1 MSELTLPDGWIK
13 VAFSNVTSKCQQK
26 KPSINNLFTYID
38 IGSINRDTKKIIDP
52 KVILGRDAP
61 SRARKVVNTGD
72 VLVSLTRPNLNA
84 VALIDTK
91 YHDQVASTGF
101 EVLRPVLVNSNFIYY
116 TVQSLDFI
124 NKISKKVQGALYPA
138 AKSSDVQSYKFGLP
152 PLAEQ
157 NEIARLVEQHLSQV
171 DQIKAHLEAIPKLL
185 TTFRQSVLADA
196 VSGKLTEDW
205 RNNNNPTNSFHD
217 SKCLKSFRAEALVEL
232 PENWLW
238 LPFSSIADIASNLT
252 DPKLTPKVIHLA
264 PNHIEKSTGRVIE
277 ISTIEKDNVKSAKHR
292 FSKGQI
298 VYSKIRPYLC
308 KVVIADFDG
317 LCSADMYPINSKI
330 NSKYL
335 FFWMLSPK
343 FTHWASNAE
352 SRVILPKINQKDL
365 NKIPTPT
372 PPLEEQNEIVS
383 RVEEL
388 FAFAD
393 NIERQVQSATEHVNL
408 LTQSI
413 LVKAFC
419 GELTADWRKQNPE
432 IISGDNSAEALL
444 AKIQAQMK
452 SSKAKT
458 KAMN

>member
-1 MSELTLPDGWIK
+1 MSNAKLPSGWIESI
-13 VAFSNVTSKCQQK
+13 FTEHLQIQGGQQPPK
-26 KPSINNLFTYID
+26 SEFIFEEKEGYIRLLQ
-38 IGSINRDTKKIIDP
+38 IRDFGAK
-52 KVILGRDAP
+52 
-61 SRARKVVNTGD
+61 
-72 VLVSLTRPNLNA
+72 
-84 VALIDTK
+84 
-91 YHDQVASTGF
+91 
-101 EVLRPVLVNSNFIYY
+101 PVLNYIP
-116 TVQSLDFI
+116 
-124 NKISKKVQGALYPA
+124 ISKKNKLCEKEDILIARYGASLGRICTGMSGAYNVALAKVITPAYVDKKYLEYFLNSTYFQYPLA
-138 AKSSDVQSYKFGLP
+138 LLSRSAQNGFNKDDLERFPLIIA

-157 NEIARLVEQHLSQV
+157 KEIAKLLEQHLAQV
-171 DQIKAHLEAIPKLL
+171 EQIKAHLAAIPKLL
-185 TTFRQSVLADA
+185 TTFRQSVLSDA
-196 VSGKLTEDW
+196 VSGKLTENW

-252 DPKLTPKVIHLA
+252 DPKLTPKAIHLA

-335 FFWMLSPK
+335 FLWMLSPK

-352 SRVILPKINQKDL
+352 SRVVLPKINQKDL

-393 NIERQVQSATEHVNL
+393 NIERQVQSTTEHINL

-413 LVKAFC
+413 LAKAFR
-419 GELTADWRKQNPE
+419 GELTADWRKQNTE
-432 IISGDNSAEALL
+432 LISGDNSAEALL
-444 AKIQAQMK
+444 ARIQAQMK

-458 KAMN
+458 KAMS